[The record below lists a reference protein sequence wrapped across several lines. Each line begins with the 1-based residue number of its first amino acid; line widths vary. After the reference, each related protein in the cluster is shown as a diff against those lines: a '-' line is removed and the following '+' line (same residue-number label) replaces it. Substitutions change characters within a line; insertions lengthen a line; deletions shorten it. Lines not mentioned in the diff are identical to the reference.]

1 MNRKDKTGMGVPTQC
16 CRDSTEALEEQIL
29 RAVGNLREQ
38 PLLPPTAPSSPGISS
53 ACAICS
59 LGSHPRHSQAL
70 SQEPWVQVRAFP
82 PQPRRVRECLEGR
95 RVGWLTFC
103 LLFRF

>member
-38 PLLPPTAPSSPGISS
+38 PLLPAVQESHQPVPFVLWGVTQGTPKLSPRSPGSRS
-53 ACAICS
+53 V
-59 LGSHPRHSQAL
+59 P
-70 SQEPWVQVRAFP
+70 FP
-82 PQPRRVRECLEGR
+82 PTQEGQG
-95 RVGWLTFC
+95 VPGGKEGGLAD
-103 LLFRF
+103 LLFVV